1 MYKQKNKKRSKKST
15 SIFYWLK
22 RKITLMITAI
32 MLGMSNGMYEEDKTI
47 DGNQNNIE
55 QEYKKD

>member
-1 MYKQKNKKRSKKST
+1 MYKQKNKKRLKKST

-47 DGNQNNIE
+47 DGHQNNIE